1 MAVLG
6 LQDHERF
13 LHKLDEASLL
23 DLCADILAIEG
34 HTNIR
39 ITDGPGDGQRDIHSI
54 DSDGKKCLTQSKY
67 HRDLN
72 QSVSAK
78 ELGEVVLGMVRLGY
92 DKGLFITSAKISPQ
106 AKRDCLNDYPNYSV
120 DYLEGWEIVR
130 KVFENLTLKAIW
142 YDGQS
147 LEKISYTIIV
157 PLLARDLET
166 DKPLPLLP
174 RHEDMLDGSKFTAGR
189 SEIQIRLQRSKTSTQ
204 VFGEYRSPK
213 VKTFSELGSSQVSV
227 TEAILSGVLYLEDIN
242 DILSILGKEIVD
254 HVKILNPDKMH
265 FAVLLGKP
273 SLTPL
278 GGESSG
284 ARIELQDIEPKT
296 LVCHQGSTSS
306 EIDWILPSKDLG
318 WVLPQRPSVS
328 QAEWIRW
335 YNSANDICLDILI
348 HCPPS
353 DQIKWQFVEQRNFV
367 MKWWK
372 ESLFI
377 VVPSN
382 LVNNWK
388 EKNIAEP
395 TKSYTW
401 DKDTS
406 LCIWLHPTLNS
417 PIVEFPIESE
427 HEPWKPSFS
436 EDNLNEVRHDL
447 QEIRSSVERVGGTLV
462 DPEKAR
468 HMVAIRDHDPY
479 PDVEIAEFQA
489 RHLAYDVYTVPTPID
504 PASRRFQF
512 SVCWVVKTKTESKAL
527 TNFELD
533 ELISKLKEKSYPSFE
548 VEFFS
553 DSQTQ
558 SKESFVIAEIEV
570 FSENSQDST
579 AQVLAKIENL
589 VLGVVIEIEE
599 ISRQYAEVIRATR
612 IYWDKEIL
620 MLF

>member
-6 LQDHERF
+6 LHDHERF
-13 LHKLDEASLL
+13 LHKLNEASLL
-23 DLCADILAIEG
+23 DLCADILAIVG

-92 DKGLFITSAKISPQ
+92 GKGLFITSAKISPQ

-130 KVFENLTLKAIW
+130 KVFENLILKAIW

-166 DKPLPLLP
+166 DKPLPLLHP
-174 RHEDMLDGSKFTAGR
+174 HADILDGNKFTAGR
-189 SEIQIRLQRSKTSTQ
+189 SEIQIKLQRSKTSTQ

-213 VKTFSELGSSQVSV
+213 IKTFGELGSSQVSV
-227 TEAILSGVLYLEDIN
+227 TEAILSGVLYLEDVN
-242 DILSILGKEIVD
+242 DIMPILGNEIVD
-254 HVKILNPDKMH
+254 HVRNLNAGKIH
-265 FAVLLGKP
+265 FAILLGKP

-278 GGESSG
+278 GGEASG
-284 ARIELQDIEPKT
+284 ARIELHDFEPKT
-296 LVCHQGSTSS
+296 LVYHQGNTSS

-335 YNSANDICLDILI
+335 YNLTNDLCLDVLI

-372 ESLFI
+372 ESLFML
-377 VVPSN
+377 VPSI
-382 LVNNWK
+382 LVKNWK
-388 EKNIAEP
+388 ENNIVEP
-395 TKSYTW
+395 TKSYTS

-406 LCIWLHPTLNS
+406 LCIWLHPTLSS

-427 HEPWKPSFS
+427 HEPWEPSFS
-436 EDNLNEVRHDL
+436 KDNLNEVKNDL
-447 QEIRSSVERVGGTLV
+447 QKIRSSIEGFGGTLI

-468 HMVAIRDHDPY
+468 HMVAIHDHDPY

-512 SVCWVVKTKTESKAL
+512 SVCWLVKTKTELKAM
-527 TNFELD
+527 NDFELD
-533 ELISKLKEKSYPSFE
+533 ELLSKLRERKYSGFE

-553 DSQTQ
+553 DSKTQ
-558 SKESFVIAEIEV
+558 SKESFVIAEIGI
-570 FSENSQDST
+570 FPENNQDNT
-579 AQVLAKIENL
+579 AQALAKVDGL
-589 VLGVVIEIEE
+589 VLGVVNEIEE
-599 ISRQYAEVIRATR
+599 SARQHVEVIRATR